1 MGGAGGG
8 GQRQRLQRGLIN
20 GDKKT
25 EGGESVCKSVCVVCV
40 IVHTSFSELVF
51 VGISDQTGWDWTG
64 LDWIRLN

>member
-1 MGGAGGG
+1 M
-8 GQRQRLQRGLIN
+8 
-20 GDKKT
+20 
-25 EGGESVCKSVCVVCV
+25 CKSVCVVCV